1 LPAVTP
7 GSPSA
12 RPLVLSGADVVLPDR
27 VLSPGTVV
35 IEDGRVTEIET
46 GARPAG
52 SGPGSGQGSGSGAD
66 RHVDLHGHT
75 LVPGF
80 IDVHVHGLEGFDTLD
95 SADAV
100 EEIARRLLRYGVTAF
115 CPTAVACSPDD
126 LRRLVESMRRAR
138 ASARPHAR
146 VLRAHLESNF
156 INPDF
161 RGAQPLACLRR
172 PPRLGADGLAL
183 DDAEAIDGYSGADV
197 LRVIEAHRA
206 EVGIVTMAVEL
217 PGGLELARSLV
228 SAGHRVSLG
237 HSAATYEQALEGI
250 AAGAR
255 HATHLFNRMSPLTH
269 RTPGLVGAVLSS
281 PDVAAELI
289 CDGHHVHPA
298 VAAAAI
304 RAKGV
309 SRMMAITDGV
319 AGAGLPIGSKV
330 SLGGR
335 TITVTEA
342 ACFLDDGTLAGSRLT
357 MDGAFR
363 RLVDQGFSL
372 VEASRMCSGTQA
384 EELQL
389 AGQGAI
395 VPGALA
401 DLVVLDARLEVS
413 ASYVGGAPGWAGAS
427 ATA

>member
-1 LPAVTP
+1 M
-7 GSPSA
+7 
-12 RPLVLSGADVVLPDR
+12 VLPDR

-35 IEDGRVTEIET
+35 VEDGRVTEIET

-52 SGPGSGQGSGSGAD
+52 SGQGAGH
-66 RHVDLHGHT
+66 RDLHGHV
-75 LVPGF
+75 LVAGF
-80 IDVHVHGLEGFDTLD
+80 VDVHVHGLEGFDALD
-95 SADAV
+95 SVDAV

-126 LRRLVESMRRAR
+126 LRRLVEGMRRAR

-146 VLRAHLESNF
+146 ILRAHLESNF
-156 INPDF
+156 IDPEF

-172 PPRLGADGLAL
+172 PPRLGTDGLAL
-183 DDAEAIDGYSGADV
+183 EDADAIDGYSGADV
-197 LRVIEAHRA
+197 LRVIEAHRT
-206 EVGIVTMAVEL
+206 EIGIVTMAVEL
-217 PGGLELARSLV
+217 PGGLDLARALV
-228 SAGHRVSLG
+228 AGGHRVSLG
-237 HSAATYEQALEGI
+237 HSGATYEQALEGI

-255 HATHLFNRMSPLTH
+255 HATHLFNRMSPLGH
-269 RTPGLVGAVLSS
+269 RAPGLVGAVLSS
-281 PDVAAELI
+281 SEIAAELV
-289 CDGHHVHPA
+289 CDGYHVHPA

-319 AGAGLPIGSKV
+319 AGAGLPVGSKV

-335 TITVTEA
+335 TVTVTEA

-363 RLVDQGFSL
+363 RLVGQGFSL

-384 EELQL
+384 EELGL
-389 AGQGAI
+389 EGQGTI

-401 DLVVLDARLEVS
+401 DLVVLGRDLEVT
-413 ASYVGGAPGWAGAS
+413 ATYVGGAAAWSGRGAS
-427 ATA
+427 A